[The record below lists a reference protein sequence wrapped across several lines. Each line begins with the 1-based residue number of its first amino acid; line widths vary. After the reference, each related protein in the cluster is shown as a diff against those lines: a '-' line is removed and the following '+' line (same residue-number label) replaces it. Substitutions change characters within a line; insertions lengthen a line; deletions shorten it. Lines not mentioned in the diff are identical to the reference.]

1 MDKEMAIEHQKP
13 GEALPLSLKR
23 RIVNSILIFLIIVAI
38 SIVLSV
44 AGAFIGLVSTM
55 GSYQEWSILFALFG
69 AAAANI
75 LGCIAGFVIIRRA
88 LHYEGSIWQAIVGW
102 LAGWGIVVF
111 LGWPSGILDRADANI
126 VMAMYTFLPY
136 LPIILGVIGYRLRK
150 DIRK

>member
-88 LHYEGSIWQAIVGW
+88 LHYGGSIWQAIVGW

-111 LGWPSGILDRADANI
+111 LVWPSGVIGTPNFDILLPMLI
-126 VMAMYTFLPY
+126 LLPY
-136 LPIILGVIGYRLRK
+136 LPIILGVIGY
-150 DIRK
+150 